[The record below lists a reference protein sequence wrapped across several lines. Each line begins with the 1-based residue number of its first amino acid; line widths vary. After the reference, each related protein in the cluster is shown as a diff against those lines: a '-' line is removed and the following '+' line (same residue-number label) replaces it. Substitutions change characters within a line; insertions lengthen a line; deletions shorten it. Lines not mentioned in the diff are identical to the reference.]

1 MQGSGLNNRVA
12 STEQTFHKCPRIF
25 ARHRG
30 EIVNGYD
37 AQPPDFGGAFTDCAG
52 NPLANGYLVLQL
64 SHDESHTSG
73 PNQVVSGLKIKIGL
87 DSSGNIP
94 VSPATMIYSVDT
106 LAPANA
112 YFLAVGYKSDGPQAW
127 GPQLLAPTSSP
138 NPLNIGSIVPLS
150 PPGGLNLNDLET
162 ITLQTNGVNNSN
174 QSLLNLAAGSGVT
187 LSNSA
192 GTTLISAG
200 PSAPQVGDIQRYNV
214 SGDNAWDAVNY
225 AQRFSAVYAVV
236 GSGTPNTV
244 GPITGLGTLS
254 AAHNDVLATATSGPG
269 ETYLANA
276 SASLNTVIGLALG
289 SNGNNS
295 IGPILAFY
303 RVSIKFKPGQSTN
316 SRYWLGLGCF
326 NNSSSLGHNSQA
338 ILGTTAYAANSPNK
352 TTIGFRYS
360 AGADTNWQA
369 VVCSAGSGQTTVDTG
384 VAIDTTNPHI
394 FDFAPN
400 FTGTAI
406 NFLIDYQLKVTI
418 STNIPPQNGGDSQ
431 MSLFWSHVQTRGW
444 VVSFLRRAKCL
455 DTAGS
460 RVSEDFAPAPTL
472 IPVPAKPQFT
482 GADLGKPEIKST
494 IAPTMLWQ

>member
-1 MQGSGLNNRVA
+1 MATTPNLQ
-12 STEQTFHKCPRIF
+12 I
-25 ARHRG
+25 
-30 EIVNGYD
+30 
-37 AQPPDFGGAFTDCAG
+37 FGGAFTDCAG

-73 PNQVVSGLKIKIGL
+73 PNQVVSGLKITIGL

-94 VSPATMIYSVDT
+94 VSPATLVYSNDV
-106 LAPANA
+106 LAPANS
-112 YFLAVGYKSDGPQAW
+112 YFVAIGYKSDGTQAF
-127 GPQLLAPTSSP
+127 GPQIWQLTSSP
-138 NPLNIGSIVPLS
+138 NPLNVGTITPLS

-162 ITLQTNGVNNSN
+162 ITLETNGINNSD

-192 GTTLISAG
+192 GTTVISAG
-200 PSAPQVGDIQRYNV
+200 PSSPQVGDVARYNV
-214 SGDNAWDAVNY
+214 SGDGMWDAVNY
-225 AQRFSAVYAVV
+225 AQRFSGVYAVP
-236 GSGTPNTV
+236 GSGTPNIV

-254 AAHNDVLATATSGPG
+254 AAHSDVPATATSGPG

-276 SASLNTVIGLALG
+276 SASTSTVIGLGFG

-295 IGPILAFY
+295 TGPLLAFY

-316 SRYWLGLGCF
+316 ARYWLGLGCF

-338 ILGTTAYAANSPNK
+338 ITGTTAYASDSPNK

-360 AGADTNWQA
+360 AGTDTNWQA
-369 VVCSAGSGQTTVDTG
+369 VVCNASVGGGTQTTVDTG

-400 FTGTAI
+400 STGTAI

-418 STNIPPQNGGDSQ
+418 STNIPPTGNGGDSQ
-431 MSLFWSHVQTRGW
+431 MSLFWVGDNKNTNSQVTGTFYYLQI
-444 VVSFLRRAKCL
+444 
-455 DTAGS
+455 
-460 RVSEDFAPAPTL
+460 SE
-472 IPVPAKPQFT
+472 K
-482 GADLGKPEIKST
+482 
-494 IAPTMLWQ
+494 